1 MLNKIKSRLSSG
13 KKQNHY
19 LFFLKGIFVSIIL
32 THLLIAQTI
41 SVSGLVTNEET
52 GKPIVGA
59 NIVSG
64 DVGTTTDKDGQ
75 FSLTIPEKSKITIS
89 FIGFKSVT
97 ISPSWEFI
105 TVRLTPTVI
114 KGEEV
119 YVLAN
124 RAVAGVTP
132 VAFSTLTPEE
142 INVHYTVE
150 DVPMVLASEP
160 GVYAYSESGNGTGY
174 SYVSIRGF
182 DQSRIAVMLDN
193 VPLNDNESHQVYWV
207 DHGDILSDAQDVQI
221 QRGIGNSIY
230 GATAFGGS
238 INVIS
243 EILSDE
249 ERITFDFGGGSYNT
263 SKLSARYKS
272 GKRLGNRISL
282 SLRTS
287 QIESDGYRKYHH
299 SLQRAF
305 SFGAEYRG
313 DQSVHQLR
321 GLIGY
326 ENTDLLWDGVYGDA
340 INDKKLRREGYRG
353 FTDDFLQQI
362 YSLNSQ
368 VRISDYVTFHNV
380 AYLVMGRGY
389 YEAEKYGKS
398 FYKYNLDTITDTSYA
413 DSVTDLLRR
422 KWIVNHY
429 FGIIPQFTWKQD
441 RIRID
446 LGSEIRFYSGDH
458 FGNVSKFSNPL
469 LSGFNEFKYYQ
480 YLGTKRTLTVFSH
493 ILYKLTD
500 WLFINTDLQLL
511 RHDWNMDQEPIG
523 HAAGHQISAD
533 WTFFNPRLGF
543 TLKITDRLS
552 MFGNYG
558 KAEKEPGDDQIIN
571 ADEWEFEPKGVYP
584 ELIYD
589 AELGL
594 LHSASNYFFN
604 LNLYQITLKN
614 EVMETISFEEEGY
627 YEYSQAVGTIHQG
640 IEFESGIQPFPNL
653 SLNANGIL
661 SQNIYTKGE
670 LEGNLLPNRPGILAN
685 LTMNYTPVNG
695 LKIFGLGRYVGKRYI
710 DPNNIEENSIKD
722 YTVVD
727 VGCSY
732 QWKNITISAKVNNL
746 LDTLYVTH
754 GEDWGWGW
762 VAYWPGAT
770 RNVFVS
776 IQYQL

>member
-1 MLNKIKSRLSSG
+1 MKSRLLSG
-13 KKQNHY
+13 KKQNHH
-19 LFFLKGIFVSIIL
+19 LFFLKGIFISIIL
-32 THLLIAQTI
+32 THLLSAQTI
-41 SVSGLVTNEET
+41 TVSGVVTNEET

-64 DVGTTTDKDGQ
+64 DIGTTTDKDGQ
-75 FSLTIPEKSKITIS
+75 FSLNIPKKSTITIS

-97 ISPSWEFI
+97 ISPSQGFI

-142 INVHYTVE
+142 INVHYTVQ

-207 DHGDILSDAQDVQI
+207 DHGDILSDAKDVQI
-221 QRGIGNSIY
+221 QRGIGNSLY
-230 GATAFGGS
+230 GSAAFGGS

-243 EILSDE
+243 GIWKDE
-249 ERITFDFGGGSYNT
+249 EDFTLTAGGGSYDTQKFSLNYG
-263 SKLSARYKS
+263 SGGRFGDRLSLSAR
-272 GKRLGNRISL
+272 L
-282 SLRTS
+282 S
-287 QIESDGYRKYHH
+287 QIESDGYREYHH
-299 SLQRAF
+299 SLQRAL
-305 SFGAEYRG
+305 SFGAEFRG
-313 DQSVHQLR
+313 EKATYQFR
-321 GLIGY
+321 GLLGY
-326 ENTDLLWDGVYGDA
+326 ENTDLLWDGVYGDD
-340 INDKKLRREGYRG
+340 INDRELRRKGYKG
-353 FTDDFLQQI
+353 FSDDFLQQI
-362 YSLNSQ
+362 YSFNSHTKL
-368 VRISDYVTFHNV
+368 SETSFYHYT
-380 AYLVMGRGY
+380 AYLVLGRGY
-389 YEAEKYGKS
+389 YEAEKYSKT
-398 FYKYNLDTITDTSYA
+398 FYEYNLDAITDTAFA
-413 DSVTDLLRR
+413 DSTTDLLRR
-422 KWIVNHY
+422 KWIDNLY
-429 FGIIPQFTWKQD
+429 FGIVPQWTLKGN
-441 RIRID
+441 RLRLD
-446 LGSEIRFYSGDH
+446 LGGELRYYGGVHHGEVSH
-458 FGNVSKFSNPL
+458 FTAPELQWIDKFR
-469 LSGFNEFKYYQ
+469 YYE
-480 YLGTKRTLTVFSH
+480 YVGTKLSLTAFAHVVYNLNERLLATADVQFLSH
-493 ILYKLTD
+493 
-500 WLFINTDLQLL
+500 
-511 RHDWNMDQEPIG
+511 RWNMNQEPIG

-533 WTFFNPRLGF
+533 WNFLNPRLGL
-543 TLKITDRLS
+543 TYRVSDALS
-552 MFGNYG
+552 IFGSYG

-571 ADEWEFEPKGVYP
+571 ADEWEFEPKGAYP

-594 LHSASNYFFN
+594 NYSASNYFFN

-627 YEYSQAVGTIHQG
+627 YEYSQAAGTIHRG
-640 IEFESGIQPFPNL
+640 IEFESGVKPFPNF
-653 SLNANGIL
+653 SLNANGML
-661 SQNIYTKGE
+661 NQNIYTKGE

-695 LKIFGLGRYVGKRYI
+695 LTIFGLGRYVGKRYI
-710 DPNNIEENSIKD
+710 DPNNIEENSIED

-732 QWKNITISAKVNNL
+732 QWKNITVSAKVNNL
-746 LDTLYVTH
+746 FDTLYVTH

-776 IQYQL
+776 LEYQL